1 MIIRK
6 IKENYQNL
14 ILTLLI
20 ISGPVK
26 PMLNEFIT
34 NLDITLIAFLI
45 AAIDIFFQLTKRK
58 YKSLDPFLFLAILL
72 LLFFLMFISLFYT
85 TSPSYSKEKWAKFA
99 LTIFCFAYPFF
110 VENFNWKILLKSI
123 YYIVIPLALWF
134 IYYRIFYWSPEN
146 AMNRSL
152 TEGFYT
158 ILGSYMGSGYL
169 LSLGCFILVERRK
182 WLMVMIIMSIMLA
195 LGSRGPLL
203 FTLITILI
211 VKYKDV
217 FRIRITTRRAI
228 NTILVSFILS
238 IITIYKFNFI
248 RDTIYKYGF
257 DRFASLFSSERQ
269 DKSANNRI
277 ELMSFAVDQ
286 IFSSPKI
293 FFIGN
298 GIGSFGIDFL
308 GEDIKE
314 NPHNIFLET
323 WYELGI
329 IGFALIFVFLLT
341 PFFLKRNTLY
351 FSFIL
356 FAFLNC
362 LKSNNLSGLWILVIL
377 YSIYITDLKIS
388 PKY

>member
-146 AMNRSL
+146 AMK
-152 TEGFYT
+152 T
-158 ILGSYMGSGYL
+158 
-169 LSLGCFILVERRK
+169 LVE
-182 WLMVMIIMSIMLA
+182 S
-195 LGSRGPLL
+195 
-203 FTLITILI
+203 
-211 VKYKDV
+211 
-217 FRIRITTRRAI
+217 
-228 NTILVSFILS
+228 
-238 IITIYKFNFI
+238 
-248 RDTIYKYGF
+248 
-257 DRFASLFSSERQ
+257 
-269 DKSANNRI
+269 
-277 ELMSFAVDQ
+277 
-286 IFSSPKI
+286 
-293 FFIGN
+293 
-298 GIGSFGIDFL
+298 
-308 GEDIKE
+308 
-314 NPHNIFLET
+314 
-323 WYELGI
+323 
-329 IGFALIFVFLLT
+329 
-341 PFFLKRNTLY
+341 
-351 FSFIL
+351 
-356 FAFLNC
+356 
-362 LKSNNLSGLWILVIL
+362 
-377 YSIYITDLKIS
+377 
-388 PKY
+388 